1 MYVRGSTEE
10 TTIMKTNRCLSGEL
24 RKTRRDFLA
33 EGTACAED
41 LELKLL
47 LAHRAR
53 GTECH
58 S

>member
-24 RKTRRDFLA
+24 RKTRRDFPA

-47 LAHRAR
+47 LAHRA
-53 GTECH
+53 
-58 S
+58 